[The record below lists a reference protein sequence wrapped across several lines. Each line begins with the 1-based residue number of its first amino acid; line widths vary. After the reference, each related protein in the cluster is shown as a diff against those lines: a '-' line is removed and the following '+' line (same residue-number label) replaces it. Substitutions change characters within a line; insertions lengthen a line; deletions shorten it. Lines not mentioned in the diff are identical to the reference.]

1 MKIKYII
8 IGLVAL
14 AFISGCSKS
23 RTEAQQ
29 AVNDEAWVNDESL
42 PVPVTF
48 SAPGVEIESKA
59 LITGTATTED
69 MHFGVYGLATTY
81 DEPSSS
87 HNPAWWDDQPDTKLM
102 ENVKAVGGSEF
113 KFKQDDWSN
122 DLTVYY
128 PMGSEKTFSFYAYY
142 PYGNTEYSGNC
153 FSVTYDLKEV
163 PDVMWAESHAVAL
176 DAQYGTEDRLGFNA
190 AYIRRVKRSTG
201 GEDKL
206 PKLDFTHKLAALQ
219 FNAVTSDGSESSNY
233 TITGL
238 ELVDISQTA
247 TLVIASNGDYSGA
260 TQAGEVRGGAWGPI
274 PLLNS
279 EGLSEFEV
287 VPNATG
293 NEIGTM
299 VIVPVAA
306 GTAMKANVSIKLGD
320 QEPNTQEVT
329 FSAPSGG
336 FKAGYRYVMNVKV
349 LSGEEVSIFATSV
362 KEWNDNTPAID
373 IDEPIG

>member
-128 PMGSEKTFSFYAYY
+128 PMGSEKTFSFYAY
-142 PYGNTEYSGNC
+142 
-153 FSVTYDLKEV
+153 
-163 PDVMWAESHAVAL
+163 
-176 DAQYGTEDRLGFNA
+176 
-190 AYIRRVKRSTG
+190 
-201 GEDKL
+201 
-206 PKLDFTHKLAALQ
+206 
-219 FNAVTSDGSESSNY
+219 
-233 TITGL
+233 
-238 ELVDISQTA
+238 
-247 TLVIASNGDYSGA
+247 
-260 TQAGEVRGGAWGPI
+260 
-274 PLLNS
+274 
-279 EGLSEFEV
+279 
-287 VPNATG
+287 
-293 NEIGTM
+293 
-299 VIVPVAA
+299 
-306 GTAMKANVSIKLGD
+306 
-320 QEPNTQEVT
+320 
-329 FSAPSGG
+329 
-336 FKAGYRYVMNVKV
+336 
-349 LSGEEVSIFATSV
+349 
-362 KEWNDNTPAID
+362 
-373 IDEPIG
+373 